1 MLSSS
6 KEKQV
11 LSTSE
16 EKQVM
21 FSSKEKQV
29 LSPSK
34 EKHGVASIKKE
45 NYMLPYLLIKKLIAS
60 ISKNV
65 CLRKTCVI
73 YSTIIL

>member
-1 MLSSS
+1 MLSPSE
-6 KEKQV
+6 EKQMW
-11 LSTSE
+11 SPSE
-16 EKQVM
+16 EKQVLC
-21 FSSKEKQV
+21 SSEDNQV

-60 ISKNV
+60 ISKIV
-65 CLRKTCVI
+65 CFRKTCVI